1 MSKRLNLREFQQNL
15 IDRLQVKDLSAARVD
30 TLGVQIAGR
39 NWLVDMVD
47 ISEVLPLPALTAVP
61 FTRPWFRGVANVRGN
76 LYSVV
81 DMAAY
86 EHSGAALRP
95 STGPLVMSADEGSEG
110 SGQAASTGSG
120 QASGDASNRVLLVAD
135 RFAFNVALLVDRVL
149 GLRDARTWSQS
160 EVDGQIEY
168 RDEQGASWRKL
179 DVRGLLGQAEFLQI
193 GV

>member
-15 IDRLQVKDLSAARVD
+15 IDRLRVKDLSAARVD

-86 EHSGAALRP
+86 ERSGTALRP
-95 STGPLVMSADEGSEG
+95 STSSEG
-110 SGQAASTGSG
+110 SGQAARPSTSSGGSG
-120 QASGDASNRVLLVAD
+120 QAPGDANNRVLLVAD

>member
-15 IDRLQVKDLSAARVD
+15 IDRLQMSELSSARVS

-47 ISEVLPLPALTAVP
+47 ISEVLPLPKLTAVP
-61 FTRPWFRGVANVRGN
+61 FTRTWFRGVANVRGN
-76 LYSVV
+76 LYSVI

-86 EHSGAALRP
+86 EHSGAAARP
-95 STGPLVMSADEGSEG
+95 STSSGGSER
-110 SGQAASTGSG
+110 
-120 QASGDASNRVLLVAD
+120 ASGDANNRVLLVAE
-135 RFAFNVALLVDRVL
+135 RYAFNAALLVDRVL
-149 GLRDARTWSQS
+149 GLRDAQTWQQN
-160 EVDGQIEY
+160 EVDGRIEY

-179 DVRGLLGQAEFLQI
+179 DVRGLLEQSEFLQI

>member
-15 IDRLQVKDLSAARVD
+15 IDRLRVKDLSAARVD

-76 LYSVV
+76 LFSVV

-86 EHSGAALRP
+86 EHSGTAA
-95 STGPLVMSADEGSEG
+95 STS

-120 QASGDASNRVLLVAD
+120 QVSGDANNRVLLVAD

-149 GLRDARTWSQS
+149 GLRDARTWNQS

>member
-86 EHSGAALRP
+86 GHSGA
-95 STGPLVMSADEGSEG
+95 
-110 SGQAASTGSG
+110 AASTGSG
-120 QASGDASNRVLLVAD
+120 QASGDADNRVLLVAD

-149 GLRDARTWSQS
+149 GLRDARTWNQS

>member
-15 IDRLQVKDLSAARVD
+15 IDRLRVKDLSAARVD

-47 ISEVLPLPALTAVP
+47 ISEVLPLPSLTAVP

-76 LYSVV
+76 LYGVV

-86 EHSGAALRP
+86 EHSGAAA
-95 STGPLVMSADEGSEG
+95 SA
-110 SGQAASTGSG
+110 GSG

-179 DVRGLLGQAEFLQI
+179 DVRSLLGQAEFLQI

>member
-1 MSKRLNLREFQQNL
+1 
-15 IDRLQVKDLSAARVD
+15 
-30 TLGVQIAGR
+30 
-39 NWLVDMVD
+39 MVD

-61 FTRPWFRGVANVRGN
+61 FTKPWFRGVANVRGN

-81 DMAAY
+81 DMAGY
-86 EHSGAALRP
+86 EHSGVVARP
-95 STGPLVMSADEGSEG
+95 STS

-120 QASGDASNRVLLVAD
+120 QASGDANNRVLLVAD

-168 RDEQGASWRKL
+168 RDEQGATWRKL
-179 DVRGLLGQAEFLQI
+179 DVRGLLEQAEFLQI